1 MREPHLPDNQASASP
16 VLPEFIGESVGVTNL
31 KAEVAYLLA
40 RQGHGRRLPTLLLQG
55 ETGTGKGLL
64 ARSIHKGSIRAT
76 RPFVDIDCAAIPET
90 LLEAELFGVERG
102 AYTDARQTRPGLFQT
117 ATGGTLFL
125 DEIGLLPRSLQA
137 KLLKVVEERGVRRL
151 GSTHSEKVDVWL
163 LAATNVNLAA
173 AVRDGSFRED
183 LYHRLAA
190 VTLMLPPLRSREGDI
205 LLLAEHFLERMCSE
219 CRLPLKTLAPEAV
232 AAMLAY
238 RWPGNVRELLNRLER
253 VVLMSGE
260 DTVISAERLGL
271 PPVPAA
277 QESQLASREPPRFR
291 SLVDDFERER
301 LLEALRGARGN
312 ISMTAARLGLPRNTL
327 RYRMVKLGIEARD
340 FEAGPVDTSQPLVS
354 MSMGSSMSPGSEK
367 PAPSSSSSETRQVSL
382 LGVDVRVAA
391 GQSPG
396 ADRILELTKA
406 KVYGLG
412 GRVEARHGSRL
423 VATFGV
429 YPCEDAAVRAAHVA
443 MAVSLASKCPSLIG
457 SGQAAVRFAIHA
469 CEASVRCTKSS
480 FMMDEQVRQK
490 AEGVLGAMLD
500 SGEPAQVLVSQ
511 AAARLV
517 RGRFKLESAAVVDD
531 HAGSTFRLMNYDE
544 PGRKVRQ
551 PSLTP
556 LIGRRDELDLLDC
569 LFARAGTGRGQVVG
583 IVGEPGVGKSRLLQ
597 EFSRRLTH
605 RQLAYR
611 RIHFVSYGHGLA
623 DLTVAE
629 VLREIWVIAHEDD
642 SEVITGK
649 VRHGLENLDM
659 DPDRWAPYLL
669 LLFGVRGDKGRFAR
683 LGRDELKLGV
693 FDALRRVAVEMSKR
707 EPLIIEVEDLQ
718 LFGKTAGAFLS
729 YLVENMAG
737 TRILF
742 LTSYGPQY
750 HPPWVGK
757 SYVTQLPLQPLA
769 RSESRAL
776 VGTILSAGASE
787 RLTEAILAKAEGNP
801 FFLEELARSAVAAG
815 ETEVDLPV
823 PEAVQDLVKA
833 RMDHLEDG
841 ARRLLCVAAAIGH
854 RVPAQLLGLIYG
866 DRARLAEHIAACKR
880 LEFIHEEI
888 VEGEPVYVFKDA
900 LVWEVAHQSV
910 PVMERRTLRRTAR
923 LPD

>member
-205 LLLAEHFLERMCSE
+205 LLLAEHFLERMCAE

-327 RYRMVKLGIEARD
+327 RYRMVKLGIEAR
-340 FEAGPVDTSQPLVS
+340 EELQGVGTLQRQVGHVIRLIEQHAGLLPRLRLVS
-354 MSMGSSMSPGSEK
+354 P
-367 PAPSSSSSETRQVSL
+367 V
-382 LGVDVRVAA
+382 
-391 GQSPG
+391 
-396 ADRILELTKA
+396 
-406 KVYGLG
+406 
-412 GRVEARHGSRL
+412 
-423 VATFGV
+423 
-429 YPCEDAAVRAAHVA
+429 
-443 MAVSLASKCPSLIG
+443 
-457 SGQAAVRFAIHA
+457 
-469 CEASVRCTKSS
+469 
-480 FMMDEQVRQK
+480 
-490 AEGVLGAMLD
+490 
-500 SGEPAQVLVSQ
+500 GE
-511 AAARLV
+511 
-517 RGRFKLESAAVVDD
+517 F
-531 HAGSTFRLMNYDE
+531 
-544 PGRKVRQ
+544 
-551 PSLTP
+551 
-556 LIGRRDELDLLDC
+556 RRD
-569 LFARAGTGRGQVVG
+569 AG
-583 IVGEPGVGKSRLLQ
+583 
-597 EFSRRLTH
+597 
-605 RQLAYR
+605 
-611 RIHFVSYGHGLA
+611 
-623 DLTVAE
+623 
-629 VLREIWVIAHEDD
+629 
-642 SEVITGK
+642 
-649 VRHGLENLDM
+649 
-659 DPDRWAPYLL
+659 
-669 LLFGVRGDKGRFAR
+669 
-683 LGRDELKLGV
+683 
-693 FDALRRVAVEMSKR
+693 
-707 EPLIIEVEDLQ
+707 IEVRSSLQ
-718 LFGKTAGAFLS
+718 
-729 YLVENMAG
+729 
-737 TRILF
+737 I
-742 LTSYGPQY
+742 
-750 HPPWVGK
+750 
-757 SYVTQLPLQPLA
+757 
-769 RSESRAL
+769 
-776 VGTILSAGASE
+776 
-787 RLTEAILAKAEGNP
+787 AKQ
-801 FFLEELARSAVAAG
+801 RDRV
-815 ETEVDLPV
+815 
-823 PEAVQDLVKA
+823 
-833 RMDHLEDG
+833 
-841 ARRLLCVAAAIGH
+841 ARRLDDVFETLDAHLRLTFLQETKKALHAAI
-854 RVPAQLLGLIYG
+854 
-866 DRARLAEHIAACKR
+866 RLA
-880 LEFIHEEI
+880 
-888 VEGEPVYVFKDA
+888 A
-900 LVWEVAHQSV
+900 L
-910 PVMERRTLRRTAR
+910 
-923 LPD
+923 